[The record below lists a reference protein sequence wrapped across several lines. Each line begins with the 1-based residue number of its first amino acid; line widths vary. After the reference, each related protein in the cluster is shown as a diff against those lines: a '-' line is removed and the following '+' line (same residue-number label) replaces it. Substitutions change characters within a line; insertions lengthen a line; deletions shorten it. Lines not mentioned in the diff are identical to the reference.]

1 VEEEYDN
8 DGGVVDVD
16 VDVDDDVDDDNAV
29 MAATVPEV
37 TGTPS
42 PPALQL
48 RVGNTA
54 GVTSHASAGVSV
66 ASSRKS
72 SYKKP
77 SRGSFRN
84 PLMDKD
90 TFQLLSAASES
101 SKDKMDELKRHPQ
114 ELETIE
120 KDKLDLEKRKYDDL
134 KWKVRV
140 TNLIIR

>member
-54 GVTSHASAGVSV
+54 GVTSHASAGESV

-77 SRGSFRN
+77 SRGSFSN
-84 PLMDKD
+84 PLMDEE
-90 TFQLLSAASES
+90 TF
-101 SKDKMDELKRHPQ
+101 
-114 ELETIE
+114 
-120 KDKLDLEKRKYDDL
+120 
-134 KWKVRV
+134 
-140 TNLIIR
+140 